1 MERPI
6 TDQDIR
12 AFLRKNW
19 MNYPSQISLMQATI
33 RLLWPGG
40 PPTSGNERVVRV
52 CLDENQNRPVI
63 S

>member
-6 TDQDIR
+6 TDEDIR
-12 AFLRKNW
+12 GFIRKNR
-19 MNYPSQISLMQATI
+19 MNYPSQISLMQAAI

-40 PPTSGNERVVRV
+40 PPTLGNERVVSV
-52 CLDENQNRPVI
+52 CLEENQNHPVV